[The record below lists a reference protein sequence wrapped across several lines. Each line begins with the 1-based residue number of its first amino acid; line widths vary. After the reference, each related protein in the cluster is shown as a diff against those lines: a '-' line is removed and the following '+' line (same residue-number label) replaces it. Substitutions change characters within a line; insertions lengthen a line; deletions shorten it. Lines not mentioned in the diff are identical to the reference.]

1 MREDDL
7 GHHVD
12 ALDHQRDVAGDL
24 PAPHLVV
31 AAPPEAGVVNLEAV
45 HPLNALLE
53 AAHHLNV
60 PTETVPHPSGPL
72 EVVLH
77 LNDKVH
83 GHPQVRASQVK
94 PRQSLK
100 ASLNLSVLL
109 LVKRDRLRVQVG
121 HLHVRSREVDQV
133 AGHHLHQVVRGL
145 DQAPDQAPDQVL
157 APGRDQGPTVINKL
171 VIYILVCNN
180 HYYQPNYLTFDFS
193 HNYFF
198 GTLH

>member
-31 AAPPEAGVVNLEAV
+31 AAPPEAGVVN
-45 HPLNALLE
+45 LE

-133 AGHHLHQVVRGL
+133 AGHHLHQVVQGL
-145 DQAPDQAPDQVL
+145 DQAPDQVL
-157 APGRDQGPTVINKL
+157 ALGRDQGPTVINKL